1 MATTKIVF
9 GGSTI
14 RWAVP
19 WQPTEVP
26 SPSLRRVRLAWWEPD
41 DMPITNPLH
50 SLPYKGAP
58 KVHFLFVDKCCWT
71 NLSDNMPITDPLL
84 FQYRLPAIQHF
95 AQYASAHSN
104 SVLTFRNNVYRHTCY
119 CLSSVKQFEQYKQY
133 KQCYL
138 KFTRPTKVCIT
149 TTTKTSFPPHCF
161 ASWSDQAEESMH
173 SRLANQRIAIV
184 QSIFFSLHCSPDIKS
199 GQISYTYIRY
209 LCHLECQ
216 IWNENK
222 IFLVKNDWELEILL
236 WRKRRFPFSLC
247 VSKESFQ
254 PTLLHK
260 TKLKSASRAPVNSSQ
275 ENPFLKCFCLIL
287 VFRLLLI
294 QRFLDQ
300 WATEGM
306 SLAFFL
312 RLSCLFPSIV
322 LKPN

>member
-1 MATTKIVF
+1 MLFTVHQIII
-9 GGSTI
+9 GG
-14 RWAVP
+14 
-19 WQPTEVP
+19 
-26 SPSLRRVRLAWWEPD
+26 
-41 DMPITNPLH
+41 
-50 SLPYKGAP
+50 Y
-58 KVHFLFVDKCCWT
+58 
-71 NLSDNMPITDPLL
+71 
-84 FQYRLPAIQHF
+84 Y
-95 AQYASAHSN
+95 
-104 SVLTFRNNVYRHTCY
+104 
-119 CLSSVKQFEQYKQY
+119 
-133 KQCYL
+133 
-138 KFTRPTKVCIT
+138 CIT
-149 TTTKTSFPPHCF
+149 STTKTSFPPHCF

-184 QSIFFSLHCSPDIKS
+184 QSIFFSLHCSPDMKS

-209 LCHLECQ
+209 LCHL
-216 IWNENK
+216 WNGNK

-287 VFRLLLI
+287 VFWLLLI

-312 RLSCLFPSIV
+312 SLSYLFPSIV
-322 LKPN
+322 LKSN